1 MKKIINLLVYLL
13 LLVIPLPAQT
23 DCNRLFAPIVE
34 TLRTTDVVAFSGYL
48 AEAVECTI
56 LGEEQMYSKEQ
67 ARQIIRN
74 FFTVNGE
81 VRSYTIKHCSG
92 KEYLKYA
99 IGNLTTTNG
108 SIFRITLF
116 VNVDDG
122 NKPKVQQL
130 RIEKIT

>member
-1 MKKIINLLVYLL
+1 MKKTINLLVCLL
-13 LLVIPLPAQT
+13 LLTVPLSAQT
-23 DCNRLFAPIVE
+23 DCDRLFAPIAE
-34 TLRTTDVVAFSGYL
+34 TLRKTDVVAFSNYF

-56 LGEEQMYSKEQ
+56 LGEGQTYSKEQ
-67 ARQIIRN
+67 ARQVIRN

-108 SIFRITLF
+108 TVYRVTLF
-116 VNVDDG
+116 ASVNDG
-122 NKPKVQQL
+122 NKPKIRQL
-130 RIEKIT
+130 RIEKQ